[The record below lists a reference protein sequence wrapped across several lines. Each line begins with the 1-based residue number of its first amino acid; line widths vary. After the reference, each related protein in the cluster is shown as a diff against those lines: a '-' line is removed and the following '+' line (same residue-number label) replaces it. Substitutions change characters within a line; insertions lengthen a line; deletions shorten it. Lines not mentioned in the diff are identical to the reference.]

1 MTKRDPVKK
10 SVLAILLAESSKQ
23 AGNPFL
29 KYSKYNGEVS
39 VCVRNGEVS
48 VCVRTCVQVYVC
60 TAVYKNSDWTS
71 VNFQPIRLF
80 DSAFYATIVLLGHLI
95 TKVCAL
101 TCLMRIFAE
110 TPLYKCSCVNP

>member
-48 VCVRTCVQVYVC
+48 VCVRNGEVSVCVRTCVQVYVC
-60 TAVYKNSDWTS
+60 TAVYK
-71 VNFQPIRLF
+71 I
-80 DSAFYATIVLLGHLI
+80 AIGHRSI
-95 TKVCAL
+95 
-101 TCLMRIFAE
+101 
-110 TPLYKCSCVNP
+110 SN